1 MRYQKFSFDIYQ
13 VLSYR
18 ERKLALLILKVF
30 WNYYQ
35 VAKHWITCK
44 CHLRVKFFAWC
55 LSFCLNVYCMRPW
68 WSSWESSP
76 LPSFYSMAL
85 TMTAYTTKKETCQTR
100 AGTLIVWP
108 KFFALNLYQNY
119 STAVEYF
126 DMLIFLSCVMQVKTY
141 LWEGYYQPCLT
152 VHFRQYSTGWVI
164 LDLFI

>member
-1 MRYQKFSFDIYQ
+1 MRYQKSSFDIYQ

-85 TMTAYTTKKETCQTR
+85 NMIAYTTKKEICLAR
-100 AGTLIVWP
+100 AGTL
-108 KFFALNLYQNY
+108 FALNLYQNY

-141 LWEGYYQPCLT
+141 LLEGYYQPCFT
-152 VHFRQYSTGWVI
+152 VHFRQYSTDWVI
-164 LDLFI
+164 LDLLI